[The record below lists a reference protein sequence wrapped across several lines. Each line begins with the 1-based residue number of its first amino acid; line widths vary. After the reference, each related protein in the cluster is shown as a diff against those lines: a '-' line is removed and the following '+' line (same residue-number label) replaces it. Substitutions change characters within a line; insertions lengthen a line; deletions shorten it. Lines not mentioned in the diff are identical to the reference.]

1 MSDIKY
7 TFNEHNKKDYRALYN
22 RIKTSDL
29 YNEEINYNNYIDKV
43 DYKKLMSY
51 VKNLDLSTSRIESF
65 FIYDIE
71 ILQG

>member
-1 MSDIKY
+1 MYIYIYINIMSDIKY

-29 YNEEINYNNYIDKV
+29 YNEEINYNNYIEKI

-51 VKNLDLSTSRIESF
+51 VKKIR
-65 FIYDIE
+65 FINFKN
-71 ILQG
+71 